1 MIKVLIVDDSAV
13 VRNLLKEILS
23 SDPHIEVVAT
33 APDPFIARDKIIKH
47 NPDVMTLDVEM
58 PRMDGITFLRK
69 VMHHFPIPVVMVSS
83 LTQKGTDTALQALE
97 EGAVDVIAKPQ
108 MDITKGISSIAE
120 NIVTRVKA
128 ASKAKVK
135 RINVDYVKKVPSKAP
150 LKATGSLK
158 KTTHQIVAIGA
169 STGGTEALRE
179 VLTRMPPDSPPILI
193 VQHMPEKFTKAFA
206 ERLDSICSIQVREA
220 SDRDGVVPGT
230 ALIAPGNYH
239 MELAR
244 SGARYYVKLNQNE
257 RVFHQRPSVNV
268 LFKSVAHVSGANA
281 VGVIMTGMGADGA
294 GGLLEMRNEG
304 AGTIGQDESS
314 CIVYGMP
321 KEAVKLG
328 AVDRVVPLDKIPE
341 NILSMIKKKS

>member
-13 VRNLLKEILS
+13 VRNLLKEILE
-23 SDPHIEVVAT
+23 SDPQIEVVAT

-69 VMHHFPIPVVMVSS
+69 VMHHFPIPIVMVSS
-83 LTQKGTDTALQALE
+83 LTQKGTDTAMQALE

-108 MDITKGISSIAE
+108 MDITKGINSIAE
-120 NIVTRVKA
+120 NIITRVKA

-135 RINVDYVKKVPSKAP
+135 RINVDNVRKIPSKAP
-150 LKATGSLK
+150 IKARGSLK
-158 KTTHQIVAIGA
+158 KTTHQIVALGA

-193 VQHMPEKFTKAFA
+193 VQHMPEKFTHAFA
-206 ERLDSICSIQVREA
+206 ERLNTICSIQVREA
-220 SDRDGVVPGT
+220 KDRDSVVPGT
-230 ALIAPGNYH
+230 ALIAPGNFH

-257 RVFHQRPSVNV
+257 RVFHQRPSVDV
-268 LFKSVAHVSGANA
+268 LFKSVAHVSGSNA

-294 GGLLEMRNEG
+294 KGLLAMKNEG
-304 AGTIGQDESS
+304 AGTICQDEAS

-321 KEAVKLG
+321 KEAVKVG
-328 AVDRVVPLDKIPE
+328 AVERVVSLSKIPE
-341 NILSMIKKKS
+341 NILLMIKKKS